1 MGCVLDVFN
10 YFFPHINVNRSS
22 TMRSRR
28 HLRNLQLFLCP
39 HLINT
44 FLILQNILL
53 FIATEIK
60 MNSLMSLNFH
70 FISSISKQLYASQPW
85 PHIKISSGLQRI
97 PMHIPCLYVFD
108 QNLMV
113 VPCYWSFYRSSLSHV
128 NVQIRAKNLSQLQE
142 FSLPFFLFQQKKT
155 LPFYQDLTL
164 SRVTF
169 IQYSSF
175 SFLFLAKILYH
186 VLPCYPLIRH
196 PPTASDTCY
205 MLLYYRQSHSL
216 LPTHAI

>member
-1 MGCVLDVFN
+1 MPAGTLYSLSNFFFLNQPPSLPVNITLGIWQQVDGSRKLLFLMGCVLDVFN

-142 FSLPFFLFQQKKT
+142 FSLPFFLFQ
-155 LPFYQDLTL
+155 
-164 SRVTF
+164 
-169 IQYSSF
+169 
-175 SFLFLAKILYH
+175 
-186 VLPCYPLIRH
+186 
-196 PPTASDTCY
+196 
-205 MLLYYRQSHSL
+205 
-216 LPTHAI
+216 